1 MGSAVLAPGRPG
13 MSRHEMRQEMRQQ
26 LQAELHQLQ
35 SALQAKLL
43 QKQKSRHGGE
53 KSCGASRAKKEDV
66 QEQEEQYQALLE
78 KRKMIS
84 WCHDASHLVPVKAT
98 TNASSIVE
106 AISTGVM
113 GRIDEVFCTQLLRHM
128 AELLQA
134 GRRAEQSERTI
145 GVQYYRRWRSEYIQE
160 HGEDSHDMARKW
172 QSVVN
177 FEPLQNLGCERVYL
191 MTIAYLLG
199 TCIMV
204 YDVTDEEGPEA
215 SVLRGSTSASP
226 NVLKW
231 SKTGLYLP
239 FGNKRAQQQKRMMC
253 VAFTGKDC
261 CYLQPQHN
269 SSSKNADVVVVPLVT
284 KDATLIPVRL
294 LLPDEECSQL
304 LPVYL
309 NMVSHGTFH
318 DDAGTPI
325 LCAHMQPERT
335 PQKLAIENLLH
346 VAKKTAR
353 SVPAAV
359 AAGRD
364 SPRIGRSSSSEKIRR
379 GQDAFSERT
388 ISVSRCFE
396 YQLSLPRKS
405 KHA

>member
-1 MGSAVLAPGRPG
+1 

-145 GVQYYRRWRSEYIQE
+145 SIQCYRRWRSEYIQE

-177 FEPLQNLGCERVYL
+177 FEPLQNLECERVYL
-191 MTIAYLLG
+191 MAIAYLLG

-204 YDVTDEEGPEA
+204 YDATDEEGPEGFV
-215 SVLRGSTSASP
+215 SRGSTSASP

-261 CYLQPQHN
+261 CYLQPQPN
-269 SSSKNADVVVVPLVT
+269 SSSKNAPDIVVVPLVT
-284 KDATLIPVRL
+284 KDATLFPVRL

-309 NMVSHGTFH
+309 NMVSHGKFH

-325 LCAHMQPERT
+325 LCAHMQPEHT

-346 VAKKTAR
+346 AAKKTAR
-353 SVPAAV
+353 SVLAAV

-364 SPRIGRSSSSEKIRR
+364 SPHIGRSSSQEKIRR
-379 GQDAFSERT
+379 GKAAFSERT
-388 ISVSRCFE
+388 IFVSRCGFE
-396 YQLSLPRKS
+396 YQISLHRKS